1 MRTVAAVAIVCL
13 SSALVVPPAAEAQSQ
28 PVPEA
33 VTFEAALVSALTRHP
48 TVIAAERAV
57 EAAEAR
63 LVQARA
69 GTALQVGLSGRA
81 SYGTISSTTG
91 APTGG
96 EPSPSHNISVGA
108 SLPLYDGGLRAL
120 QILQAQ
126 ALLDAARA
134 QLAAARQDVVL
145 AAAQAYFQ
153 VLRARRT
160 VEVREAVLRTA
171 QAQVE
176 QAEAFFRAGTA
187 AQADVVRARAAAATA
202 FAEVVAARGQVETAL
217 AALRSAM
224 AVPLHQ
230 AVSVSDPAMPAVP
243 TVAAADAAAEAVRQR
258 PEVRRAEAE
267 VRGAEAA
274 LRLARLAAGLQV
286 SLGATTTV
294 QVSPDPGQAGWGIS
308 ATVSYPLFDA
318 GRTAAAVREAAAN
331 LQAATARRDA
341 TVLQVQ
347 TQAYQA
353 VVGLAAASARA
364 EATRVSAEA
373 AQEALRVTEGRYR
386 AGVGTL
392 VDVLTAQSDA
402 AEARVAAV
410 QAVYDLQQAVVT
422 LQYALGRALVAGR

>member
-1 MRTVAAVAIVCL
+1 MRTIALVALVLLCPVLVIPSLAGAQSAPLPQAVTLDDAL
-13 SSALVVPPAAEAQSQ
+13 ASALE
-28 PVPEA
+28 
-33 VTFEAALVSALTRHP
+33 RHP

-57 EAAEAR
+57 RAAEAR
-63 LVQARA
+63 LVQVRA
-69 GTALQVGLSGRA
+69 GTALQVSVNGRA

-91 APTGG
+91 SPTGG
-96 EPSPSHNISVGA
+96 EPSASHSVSVGA
-108 SLPLYDGGLRAL
+108 SLPLYDGGIRTL
-120 QILQAQ
+120 QLLQAQ

-134 QLAAARQDVVL
+134 QLAATRQDVVL

-153 VLRARRT
+153 VLRAQRT
-160 VEVREAVLRTA
+160 VEVREAAQRTA

-187 AQADVVRARAAAATA
+187 AQADVIRARAAAANA
-202 FAEVVAARGQVETAL
+202 VAELVAARGQVETAL

-224 AVPLHQ
+224 AAPLNQ
-230 AVSVSDPAMPAVP
+230 AVSVSEPAAP
-243 TVAAADAAAEAVRQR
+243 TIPVIAAADASTEAVRQR
-258 PEVRRAEAE
+258 PEVRRAEAD
-267 VRGAEAA
+267 VRHAEAA
-274 LRLARLAAGLQV
+274 LRLAQLAAGVQV
-286 SLGATTTV
+286 SVSATTAV
-294 QVSPDPGQAGWGIS
+294 QVSPDPRQAGWGIS

-318 GRTAAAVREAAAN
+318 GRAGAAVAEAAAN

-341 TVLQVQ
+341 TILQVQ
-347 TQAYQA
+347 TQAHQA
-353 VVGLAAASARA
+353 VVGLAAASARS

-402 AEARVAAV
+402 AQARVAAV
-410 QAVYDLQQAVVT
+410 QAVYDLQQAVVN